1 MQQFGRQGQ
10 GQLIQGLIGMI
21 GGAGG
26 LSSLLGKFQSAGMG
40 DKAQS
45 WVSGQNQQ
53 SLSGKEV
60 RQALGNQEVDQLAQ
74 QSGMS
79 SDDAADSLAGII
91 PDTVNELTPDGQIPD
106 QATMQQRLG
115 GMAGKIPGL

>member
-1 MQQFGRQGQ
+1 MQQFGKQGQ

-21 GGAGG
+21 GGGGG
-26 LSSLLGKFQSAGMG
+26 LGSLLGKFQSAGLG
-40 DKAQS
+40 NKAQS
-45 WVSGQNQQ
+45 WVSGQTNE
-53 SLSGKEV
+53 SLSGQEV
-60 RQALGNQEVDQLAQ
+60 RQALGNEQVEQMAQ

-106 QATMQQRLG
+106 QTTMQQRLG
-115 GMAGKIPGL
+115 GLAGKIPGL

>member
-1 MQQFGRQGQ
+1 MQQFGKPGQ
-10 GQLIQGLIGMI
+10 GKLIQGLIGML
-21 GGAGG
+21 GSGG
-26 LSSLLGKFQSAGMG
+26 LGSLLGKFQSAGMG
-40 DKAQS
+40 DKVQS
-45 WVSGQNQQ
+45 WVSGQNKQ
-53 SLSGKEV
+53 SLSGQEV

-115 GMAGKIPGL
+115 GLAGKIPGL

>member
-1 MQQFGRQGQ
+1 MQQFGKQGQ
-10 GQLIQGLIGMI
+10 GQLIQGLIGML
-21 GGAGG
+21 GSGG
-26 LSSLLGKFQSAGMG
+26 LGSLLGKFQSAGMG

-45 WVSGQNQQ
+45 WVSGQDKQ
-53 SLSGKEV
+53 SISGQEV
-60 RQALGNQEVDQLAQ
+60 RHALGNQEVDQLAQ
-74 QSGMS
+74 KSGMS

-115 GMAGKIPGL
+115 GLAGKIPGL

>member
-1 MQQFGRQGQ
+1 MQQFGKQGQ
-10 GQLIQGLIGMI
+10 GQLIQGLIGML
-21 GGAGG
+21 GSGG
-26 LSSLLGKFQSAGMG
+26 LGSLLGKFQSAGMG

-45 WVSGQNQQ
+45 WVSGQDKQP
-53 SLSGKEV
+53 LSGQEV

-74 QSGMS
+74 KSGMS

-115 GMAGKIPGL
+115 GLAGKIPGL

>member
-1 MQQFGRQGQ
+1 MQQFGKQGQ
-10 GQLIQGLIGMI
+10 GQLIQGLIGML
-21 GGAGG
+21 GSGG
-26 LSSLLGKFQSAGMG
+26 LGSLLGKFQSAGMG

-45 WVSGQNQQ
+45 WVSGQDKQ
-53 SLSGKEV
+53 SLSGQEV

-74 QSGMS
+74 KSGMS

-115 GMAGKIPGL
+115 GLAGKIPGL